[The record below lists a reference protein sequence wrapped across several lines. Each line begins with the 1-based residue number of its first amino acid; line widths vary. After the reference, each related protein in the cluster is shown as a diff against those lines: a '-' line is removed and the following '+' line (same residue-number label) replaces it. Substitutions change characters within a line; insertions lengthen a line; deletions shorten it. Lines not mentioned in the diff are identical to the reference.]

1 MIAYTVRKPG
11 PNTDREFKAYIDL
24 LQDIGIDIADVP
36 RTPEPGKSNRWLYIW
51 TDKRLAERFAQE
63 LGSRLRDP
71 SWFVHEFELAA
82 ADLSNERRG
91 PLAPL
96 TILSIPTSE
105 GTEFRLEPASQER
118 ILKHFPNARPTKG
131 KVTFPEHVREDFE
144 RQNGPVWNQ
153 VIILLT
159 GVPEEAIERLGG
171 VRIVDDEDGQVLY
184 EGVPSAALQS

>member
-11 PNTDREFKAYIDL
+11 PNTDREFRAYIDL

-36 RTPEPGKSNRWLYIW
+36 RTPEPGASNRWLYVW
-51 TDKRLAERFAQE
+51 TNKRLAERFAGE

-82 ADLSNERRG
+82 DDLSNERRG

-96 TILSIPTSE
+96 TILSIPTNE

-118 ILKHFPNARPTKG
+118 ILKHFPNARPSQG
-131 KVTFPEHVREDFE
+131 HVTFPVQDREDFE
-144 RQNGPVWNQ
+144 RQHGPVWDQ

-159 GVPEEAIERLGG
+159 GVPEEAIARLGG

-184 EGVPSAALQS
+184 ERLPSAAPQS